1 MPKATT
7 RKHQVIEDAEIELVL
22 QCTDSHEFYERYRQA
37 FPAKRKGI
45 ESITNIWKRR
55 SEFAKKH
62 THAEQPAEPTGPAA
76 TAVAPVPAVPFA
88 GSPTDMAEIKALLRE
103 QIAISREILEELKKQ
118 GKKKVSRSP
127 KTKLPEPP
135 APILIEEKPVIEK
148 PVVRKTGAILV
159 GS

>member
-55 SEFAKKH
+55 SEFMKKH
-62 THAEQPAEPTGPAA
+62 TPAEKPAELTA
-76 TAVAPVPAVPFA
+76 LTAVSLPAIPTT
-88 GSPTDMAEIKALLRE
+88 GSADDMAEIKALLRE
-103 QIAISREILEELKKQ
+103 QIAVSREILEELKKQ
-118 GKKKVSRSP
+118 GKKKVSRTP

-135 APILIEEKPVIEK
+135 APILIEEKTVIEK